1 MCFLTPSFLK
11 KRDIRIKFIFL
22 KKLFVLLTFF
32 TIQFLCSQQNDF
44 VEININAQVLDYES
58 QSGIQF
64 SEVTFLNKNIGS
76 LTDDEGNF
84 SLNYIQKSIENN
96 DVFMISAHG
105 YDTIKTTASN
115 LYKFLNNTNKF
126 FLKKANNS
134 SLWFNEDDTKD
145 NYIFGKVFSVKGPIQ
160 GASIKIKNSLI
171 EAKSDFE
178 GFFRIKA
185 NLDDVIVV
193 NYLGMI
199 GKQIL
204 VENLDDKYILLKTDA
219 QILDQVTITGTT
231 ELSDEVDTG
240 YGKKKKKSVGF
251 STSTI
256 TSEDISP
263 GAVSIV
269 DAIRG
274 KFTNVQVAYNQDGA
288 ATGNQ
293 AQIYVRGG
301 SLSINNS
308 AAAIFDIEGLIYNE
322 VPDFID
328 PQQIESITLLRSLA
342 ATNRYGSQG
351 RGGVFL
357 IKMKSLSRKV
367 QRLLNTLKVKGND
380 YNEQTPSIA
389 LDSIMPY
396 YINDYKS
403 AESFNE
409 AKNQFLSLSTGI
421 YELSVLFHIESFN
434 YFKKID
440 KEFAVSILKSI
451 AKKAKDNPKAL
462 KTIAYHLEK
471 IGDLQTAKII
481 YQRLLSIRP
490 LDEQSYRDLVLIYK
504 ENHNYELAASLYDL
518 MLNNKLKNVNM
529 LGLQETVVN
538 EAAHLYWTKFDK
550 LSQTAFPLKTVKTYV
565 PKNDWRNFGFDYR
578 IIFDWNDPAVEF
590 NVQFVDPKN
599 KYYNWSHTIL
609 DDKDLLEDELNYG
622 YNTEEFIIEKSDR
635 GKWIINIENYSIQD
649 ESNPTY
655 LKYTVFKNY
664 GRPNEIKKTE
674 VINLNKL
681 KQKVN
686 LDVLRY
692 YN

>member
-1 MCFLTPSFLK
+1 MK
-11 KRDIRIKFIFL
+11 KVFF
-22 KKLFVLLTFF
+22 LLTIFA
-32 TIQFLCSQQNDF
+32 IQFSYSQDTDF

-58 QSGIQF
+58 KTAIQF
-64 SEVTFLNKNIGS
+64 SEVKFLDKNIGA
-76 LTDDEGNF
+76 LTNEEGKF
-84 SLNYIQKSIENN
+84 SLNYLQRSIDKN
-96 DVFMISAHG
+96 DVFMISAYG
-105 YDTIKTTASN
+105 YETIKTTANN
-115 LYKFLNNTNKF
+115 LYKFLNNTNIF

-134 SLWFNEDDTKD
+134 SLWFNEEDTKD

-178 GFFRIKA
+178 GFFKIKA
-185 NLDDVIVV
+185 DINDILSI

-199 GKQIL
+199 EKQLFIEDL
-204 VENLDDKYILLKTDA
+204 EDKYILLKTDA
-219 QILDQVTITGTT
+219 QILDQVTITGTSD
-231 ELSDEVDTG
+231 LSDEVETS
-240 YGKKKKKSVGF
+240 YGKKKKKSVGY

-263 GAVSIV
+263 GAVTIV

-288 ATGNQ
+288 ATGNK

-301 SLSINNS
+301 TLSINNS
-308 AAAIFDIEGLIYNE
+308 AAAIFDVEGLIYNE

-328 PQQIESITLLRSLA
+328 PQQIESITLLRSMG

-380 YNEQTPSIA
+380 YKEQIPSIA
-389 LDSIMPY
+389 FDSLKPY
-396 YINDYKS
+396 YINDYE
-403 AESFNE
+403 AVESLGE
-409 AKNQFLSLSTGI
+409 AKNQFLSLSKGV
-421 YELSVLFHIESFN
+421 YELSVAFHIESFN
-434 YFKKID
+434 YFKNID

-471 IGDLQTAKII
+471 IGDFQTAKII

-504 ENHNYELAASLYDL
+504 ENHDYELAASLYNL

-538 EAAHLYWTKFDK
+538 EAAHLYWTKFEN
-550 LSQTAFPLKTVKTYV
+550 LSQTDFPLKTLKKYV
-565 PKNDWRNFGFDYR
+565 PKNDWKNFGFDYR

-599 KYYNWSHTIL
+599 KYYNWSHTVL

-649 ESNPTY
+649 ELNPTY
-655 LKYTVFKNY
+655 IKYTVFKNY

-686 LDVLRY
+686 LDILRY

>member
-1 MCFLTPSFLK
+1 MK
-11 KRDIRIKFIFL
+11 KVFF
-22 KKLFVLLTFF
+22 LLTIFA
-32 TIQFLCSQQNDF
+32 IQFSYSQDTDF

-58 QSGIQF
+58 KTAIQF
-64 SEVTFLNKNIGS
+64 SEVKFLDKNIGA
-76 LTDDEGNF
+76 LTNEEGKF
-84 SLNYIQKSIENN
+84 SLNYLQRSIDNN
-96 DVFMISAHG
+96 DVFMISAYG
-105 YDTIKTTASN
+105 YETIKTTANN
-115 LYKFLNNTNKF
+115 LYKFLNNTNIF

-134 SLWFNEDDTKD
+134 SLWFNEEDTKD

-160 GASIKIKNSLI
+160 GATIKIKNSLI

-178 GFFRIKA
+178 GFFKIKA
-185 NLDDVIVV
+185 DVNDILSI

-199 GKQIL
+199 EKQLFIEDL
-204 VENLDDKYILLKTDA
+204 EDKYILLKTDA
-219 QILDQVTITGTT
+219 QILDQVTITGTSD
-231 ELSDEVDTG
+231 LSDEVETS
-240 YGKKKKKSVGF
+240 YGKKKKKSVGY

-263 GAVSIV
+263 GAVTIV

-288 ATGNQ
+288 ATGNK

-301 SLSINNS
+301 TLSINNS
-308 AAAIFDIEGLIYNE
+308 AAAIFDVEGLIYNE

-328 PQQIESITLLRSLA
+328 PQQIESITLLRSMG

-380 YNEQTPSIA
+380 YKEQIPTIA
-389 LDSIMPY
+389 FDSLKPY
-396 YINDYKS
+396 YINDYE
-403 AESFNE
+403 AVESVGE
-409 AKNQFLSLSTGI
+409 AKNQFLSLSKGV
-421 YELSVLFHIESFN
+421 YELSVAFHIESFN
-434 YFKKID
+434 YFKNID
-440 KEFAVSILKSI
+440 KEFAVSILTSI

-471 IGDLQTAKII
+471 IGDFQTAKII

-504 ENHNYELAASLYDL
+504 ENHDYELAASLYDL

-538 EAAHLYWTKFDK
+538 EAAHLYWTKFDN
-550 LSQTAFPLKTVKTYV
+550 LSQTDFPLKTLKKYV
-565 PKNDWRNFGFDYR
+565 PKNDWKNFGYDYR

-599 KYYNWSHTIL
+599 KYYNWSHTVL
-609 DDKDLLEDELNYG
+609 EDKDLLEDELNYG

-655 LKYTVFKNY
+655 IKYTVFKNY

-686 LDVLRY
+686 LDILRY

>member
-1 MCFLTPSFLK
+1 MK
-11 KRDIRIKFIFL
+11 KVFF
-22 KKLFVLLTFF
+22 LLTIFA
-32 TIQFLCSQQNDF
+32 IQFSYSQDTDF

-58 QSGIQF
+58 KTAIQF
-64 SEVTFLNKNIGS
+64 SEVKFLDKNIGA
-76 LTDDEGNF
+76 LTNEEGKF
-84 SLNYIQKSIENN
+84 SLNYLQRSIDNN
-96 DVFMISAHG
+96 DAFTISAYG
-105 YDTIKTTASN
+105 YETIKTNANN
-115 LYKFLNNTNKF
+115 LYKFLNNTNIF

-134 SLWFNEDDTKD
+134 SLWFNEEDTKD

-178 GFFRIKA
+178 GFFKIKA
-185 NLDDVIVV
+185 DINDILSI

-199 GKQIL
+199 EKQLFIEDL
-204 VENLDDKYILLKTDA
+204 EDKYILLKTDA
-219 QILDQVTITGTT
+219 QILDQVTITGTSD
-231 ELSDEVDTG
+231 LSDEVETS
-240 YGKKKKKSVGF
+240 YGKKKKKSVGY

-263 GAVSIV
+263 GAVTIV

-274 KFTNVQVAYNQDGA
+274 KFTNVQIAYNQDGA
-288 ATGNQ
+288 ATGNK

-301 SLSINNS
+301 TLSINNS
-308 AAAIFDIEGLIYNE
+308 AAAIFDVEGLIYNE

-328 PQQIESITLLRSLA
+328 PQQIESITLLRSMG

-380 YNEQTPSIA
+380 YKEQIPSIA
-389 LDSIMPY
+389 FDSLKPY
-396 YINDYKS
+396 YINDYE
-403 AESFNE
+403 AVESVGE
-409 AKNQFLSLSTGI
+409 AKNQFLSLSKGV
-421 YELSVLFHIESFN
+421 YELSVAFHIESFN
-434 YFKKID
+434 YFKNFD

-471 IGDLQTAKII
+471 IGDFQTAKII

-490 LDEQSYRDLVLIYK
+490 MDEQSYRDLVLIYK
-504 ENHNYELAASLYDL
+504 ENHDYELAASLYDL

-538 EAAHLYWTKFDK
+538 EAAHLYWTKFDN
-550 LSQTAFPLKTVKTYV
+550 LSQTDFPLKTLKKYV
-565 PKNDWRNFGFDYR
+565 PKNDWKNFGYDYR

-599 KYYNWSHTIL
+599 KYYNWSHTVL

-655 LKYTVFKNY
+655 IKYTVFKNY

-686 LDVLRY
+686 LDILRY

>member
-1 MCFLTPSFLK
+1 MK
-11 KRDIRIKFIFL
+11 KVFF
-22 KKLFVLLTFF
+22 LLTIFA
-32 TIQFLCSQQNDF
+32 IQFLYSQDTDF

-58 QSGIQF
+58 KTAIQF
-64 SEVTFLNKNIGS
+64 SEVKFLDKNIGA
-76 LTDDEGNF
+76 LTNEEGKF
-84 SLNYIQKSIENN
+84 SLNYLQRSIDNN
-96 DVFMISAHG
+96 DVFMISAYG
-105 YDTIKTTASN
+105 YETIKTTANN
-115 LYKFLNNTNKF
+115 LYKFLNNTNIF

-134 SLWFNEDDTKD
+134 SLWFNEEDTKD

-160 GASIKIKNSLI
+160 GATIKIKNSLI

-178 GFFRIKA
+178 GFFKIKA
-185 NLDDVIVV
+185 DINDILSI

-199 GKQIL
+199 EKQLFIEDL
-204 VENLDDKYILLKTDA
+204 EDKYILLKTDA
-219 QILDQVTITGTT
+219 QILDQVTITGTSD
-231 ELSDEVDTG
+231 LSDEVETS
-240 YGKKKKKSVGF
+240 YGKKKKKSVGY

-263 GAVSIV
+263 GAVTIV

-288 ATGNQ
+288 ATGNK

-301 SLSINNS
+301 TLSINNS
-308 AAAIFDIEGLIYNE
+308 AAAIFDVEGLIYNE

-328 PQQIESITLLRSLA
+328 PQQIESITLLRSMG

-380 YNEQTPSIA
+380 YKEQIPSIA
-389 LDSIMPY
+389 FDSLKPY
-396 YINDYKS
+396 YINDYE
-403 AESFNE
+403 AVESVGE
-409 AKNQFLSLSTGI
+409 AKNQFLSLSKGV
-421 YELSVLFHIESFN
+421 YELSVAFHIESFN
-434 YFKKID
+434 YFKNID

-471 IGDLQTAKII
+471 IGDFQTAKII

-504 ENHNYELAASLYDL
+504 ENHDYELAASLYDL

-529 LGLQETVVN
+529 LGLQQTVVN
-538 EAAHLYWTKFDK
+538 EAAHLYWTKFDN
-550 LSQTAFPLKTVKTYV
+550 LSQTDFPLKTLKKYV
-565 PKNDWRNFGFDYR
+565 PKNDWKNFGYDYR

-599 KYYNWSHTIL
+599 KYYNWSHTVL

-622 YNTEEFIIEKSDR
+622 YNTEEFIIEKADR

-655 LKYTVFKNY
+655 IKYTVFKNY

>member
-1 MCFLTPSFLK
+1 LK
-11 KRDIRIKFIFL
+11 KVFF
-22 KKLFVLLTFF
+22 LLTIFA
-32 TIQFLCSQQNDF
+32 IQFLYSQDTDF
-44 VEININAQVLDYES
+44 IEININAQVLDYES
-58 QSGIQF
+58 KTAIQF
-64 SEVTFLNKNIGS
+64 SEVKFLDKNIGAI
-76 LTDDEGNF
+76 TNEEGKF
-84 SLNYIQKSIENN
+84 SLNYLQRSIDNN
-96 DVFMISAHG
+96 DVFMISAYG
-105 YDTIKTTASN
+105 YETIKTTANN
-115 LYKFLNNTNKF
+115 LYKFLNNTNIF
-126 FLKKANNS
+126 LLKKANNS
-134 SLWFNEDDTKD
+134 SLWFNEEDTKD

-178 GFFRIKA
+178 GFFKIKA
-185 NLDDVIVV
+185 DINDILSI

-199 GKQIL
+199 EKQLFIEDL
-204 VENLDDKYILLKTDA
+204 EDKYILLKTDA
-219 QILDQVTITGTT
+219 QILDQVTITGTSD
-231 ELSDEVDTG
+231 LSDEVETS
-240 YGKKKKKSVGF
+240 YGKKKKKSVGY

-263 GAVSIV
+263 GAVTIV

-288 ATGNQ
+288 ATGNK

-301 SLSINNS
+301 TLSINNS
-308 AAAIFDIEGLIYNE
+308 AAAIFDVEGLIYNE

-328 PQQIESITLLRSLA
+328 PQQIESITLLRSMG

-380 YNEQTPSIA
+380 YKEQIPSIA
-389 LDSIMPY
+389 FDSLKPY
-396 YINDYKS
+396 YINDYE
-403 AESFNE
+403 AVESLGE
-409 AKNQFLSLSTGI
+409 AKNQFLSLSKGV
-421 YELSVLFHIESFN
+421 YELSVVFHIESFN
-434 YFKKID
+434 YFKNID
-440 KEFAVSILKSI
+440 KEFAISILKSI

-471 IGDLQTAKII
+471 IGDFQTAKII

-490 LDEQSYRDLVLIYK
+490 MDEQSYRDLVLIYK
-504 ENHNYELAASLYDL
+504 ENHDYELAASLYDL
-518 MLNNKLKNVNM
+518 ILNNKLKNVNM

-538 EAAHLYWTKFDK
+538 EAAHLYWTKFDN
-550 LSQTAFPLKTVKTYV
+550 LSQTDFPLKTLKKYV
-565 PKNDWRNFGFDYR
+565 PKNDWKNFGYDYR

-599 KYYNWSHTIL
+599 KYYNWSHTVL

-655 LKYTVFKNY
+655 IKYTVFKNY

-686 LDVLRY
+686 LDILRY

>member
-1 MCFLTPSFLK
+1 MK
-11 KRDIRIKFIFL
+11 KAL
-22 KKLFVLLTFF
+22 LLLT
-32 TIQFLCSQQNDF
+32 ILSVNFLISQDNDF
-44 VEININAQVLDYES
+44 IEININATVLDYDS
-58 QSGIQF
+58 QNEIPF
-64 SEVTFLNKNIGS
+64 SEVKFLNKNIGAIS
-76 LTDDEGNF
+76 DNDGKF
-84 SLNYIQKSIENN
+84 SLNYLQRSIKKN
-96 DVFMISAHG
+96 DIFMISAYG
-105 YDTIKTTASN
+105 YDTIKTTADN

-126 FLKKANNS
+126 YLKKTNNS
-134 SLWFNEDDTKD
+134 SLWFNEEDESD
-145 NYIFGKVFSVKGPIQ
+145 NFIFGKVFSVKGPIQ
-160 GASIKIKNSLI
+160 GASIKVKNSLI

-178 GFFRIKA
+178 GFFKIKA
-185 NLDDVIVV
+185 DVNDVIVI
-193 NYLGMI
+193 NFLGMTE
-199 GKQIL
+199 KQMLI
-204 VENLDDKYILLKTDA
+204 ENLDDKYILLKTDA

-240 YGKKKKKSVGF
+240 YGKRKKKSVGF

-256 TSEDISP
+256 TSDDISP

-288 ATGNQ
+288 ATGNKT
-293 AQIYVRGG
+293 QIYVRGG

-357 IKMKSLSRKV
+357 VKMKSLSRKA
-367 QRLLNTLKVKGND
+367 QRLLDNLKVKGND
-380 YNEQTPSIA
+380 YKEQTPSIIF
-389 LDSIMPY
+389 DSLKPY
-396 YINDYKS
+396 YINDYSSTKS
-403 AESFNE
+403 LDE
-409 AKNQFLSLSTGI
+409 AKNQFLRLSNEI
-421 YELSVLFHIESFN
+421 YKLSVTFYIESFN
-434 YFKKID
+434 YFKNID
-440 KEFAVSILKSI
+440 RDFAVSILKSI

-471 IGDLQTAKII
+471 IGDFQNAKTI
-481 YQRLLSIRP
+481 YQRLLLIRP

-504 ENHNYELAASLYDL
+504 ENQDYELAASLYNL
-518 MLNNKLKNVNM
+518 MLNNKIKNVNM

-550 LSQTAFPLKTVKTYV
+550 LSQTDFPLKTLKTYI
-565 PKNDWRNFGFDYR
+565 PKNDWRKFGFDYR

-609 DDKDLLEDELNYG
+609 DDRDLLEDELNYG

-649 ESNPTY
+649 DSNPTY
-655 LKYTVFKNY
+655 IKYTVYKNY
-664 GRPNEIKKTE
+664 GRPNEIKKVE
-674 VINLNKL
+674 VINLDKL
-681 KQKVN
+681 SQKVN
-686 LDVLRY
+686 LDILRY

>member
-1 MCFLTPSFLK
+1 MK
-11 KRDIRIKFIFL
+11 KVFF
-22 KKLFVLLTFF
+22 LLTIFA
-32 TIQFLCSQQNDF
+32 IQFSYSQDTDF

-58 QSGIQF
+58 KTAIQF
-64 SEVTFLNKNIGS
+64 SEVKFLDKNIGA
-76 LTDDEGNF
+76 LTNEEGKF
-84 SLNYIQKSIENN
+84 SLNYLQRSIDNN
-96 DVFMISAHG
+96 DVFMISAYG
-105 YDTIKTTASN
+105 YETIKTTANN
-115 LYKFLNNTNKF
+115 LYKFLNNTNIF

-134 SLWFNEDDTKD
+134 SLWFNEEDTKD

-160 GASIKIKNSLI
+160 GATIKIKNSLI

-178 GFFRIKA
+178 GFFKIKA
-185 NLDDVIVV
+185 DVNDILSI

-199 GKQIL
+199 EKQLFIEDL
-204 VENLDDKYILLKTDA
+204 EDKYILLKTDA
-219 QILDQVTITGTT
+219 QILDQVTITGTSD
-231 ELSDEVDTG
+231 LSDEVETS
-240 YGKKKKKSVGF
+240 YGKKKKKSVGY

-263 GAVSIV
+263 GAVTIV

-288 ATGNQ
+288 ATGNK

-301 SLSINNS
+301 TLSINNS
-308 AAAIFDIEGLIYNE
+308 AAAIFDVEGLIYNE

-328 PQQIESITLLRSLA
+328 PQQIESITLLRSMG

-380 YNEQTPSIA
+380 YKEQIPSIA
-389 LDSIMPY
+389 FDSLKPY
-396 YINDYKS
+396 YINDYE
-403 AESFNE
+403 AVESVGE
-409 AKNQFLSLSTGI
+409 AKNQFLSLSKGV
-421 YELSVLFHIESFN
+421 YELSVAFHIESFN
-434 YFKKID
+434 YFKNID
-440 KEFAVSILKSI
+440 KEFAVSILTSI

-471 IGDLQTAKII
+471 IGDFQTAKII

-504 ENHNYELAASLYDL
+504 ENHDYELVASLYDL

-538 EAAHLYWTKFDK
+538 EAAHLYWTKFDN
-550 LSQTAFPLKTVKTYV
+550 LSQTDFPLKTLKKYV
-565 PKNDWRNFGFDYR
+565 PKNDWKNFGYDYR

-599 KYYNWSHTIL
+599 KYYNWSHTVL

-655 LKYTVFKNY
+655 IKYTVFKNY

-686 LDVLRY
+686 LDILRY

>member
-1 MCFLTPSFLK
+1 MK
-11 KRDIRIKFIFL
+11 KVFF
-22 KKLFVLLTFF
+22 LLTIFA
-32 TIQFLCSQQNDF
+32 IQFLYSQDTDF
-44 VEININAQVLDYES
+44 IEININAQVLDYES
-58 QSGIQF
+58 KTAIQF
-64 SEVTFLNKNIGS
+64 SEVKFLDKNIGAI
-76 LTDDEGNF
+76 TNEEGKF
-84 SLNYIQKSIENN
+84 SLNYLQRSIDKN
-96 DVFMISAHG
+96 DVFMISAYG
-105 YDTIKTTASN
+105 YETIKTTANN
-115 LYKFLNNTNKF
+115 LYKFLNNTNIF
-126 FLKKANNS
+126 LLKKADNS
-134 SLWFNEDDTKD
+134 SLWFNEEDTKD

-160 GASIKIKNSLI
+160 GATIKIKNSLI

-178 GFFRIKA
+178 GFFKIKA
-185 NLDDVIVV
+185 DINDILSI

-199 GKQIL
+199 EKQLFIEDL
-204 VENLDDKYILLKTDA
+204 EDKYILLKTDA
-219 QILDQVTITGTT
+219 QILDQVTITGTSD
-231 ELSDEVDTG
+231 LSDEVETS
-240 YGKKKKKSVGF
+240 YGKKKKKSVGY

-263 GAVSIV
+263 GAVTIV

-288 ATGNQ
+288 ATGNK

-301 SLSINNS
+301 TLSINNS
-308 AAAIFDIEGLIYNE
+308 AAAIFDVEGLIYNE

-328 PQQIESITLLRSLA
+328 PQQIESITLLRSMG

-380 YNEQTPSIA
+380 YKEQIPSIA
-389 LDSIMPY
+389 FDSLKPY
-396 YINDYKS
+396 YINDYE
-403 AESFNE
+403 AVESLGE
-409 AKNQFLSLSTGI
+409 AKNQFLRLSKGV
-421 YELSVLFHIESFN
+421 YELSVVFHIESFN
-434 YFKKID
+434 YFKNID
-440 KEFAVSILKSI
+440 KEFAISILKSI

-471 IGDLQTAKII
+471 IGDFQTAKII

-490 LDEQSYRDLVLIYK
+490 MDEQSYRDLVLIYK
-504 ENHNYELAASLYDL
+504 ENHDYELAASLYDL
-518 MLNNKLKNVNM
+518 MLNNKLNNVNM

-538 EAAHLYWTKFDK
+538 EAAHLYWTKFDN
-550 LSQTAFPLKTVKTYV
+550 LSQTDFPLKTLKKYV
-565 PKNDWRNFGFDYR
+565 PKNDWKNFGYDYR

-599 KYYNWSHTIL
+599 KYYNWSHTVL

-655 LKYTVFKNY
+655 IKYTVFKNY

-686 LDVLRY
+686 LDILRY

>member
-1 MCFLTPSFLK
+1 MK
-11 KRDIRIKFIFL
+11 KAL
-22 KKLFVLLTFF
+22 LLLT
-32 TIQFLCSQQNDF
+32 ILSVNFLISQDNDF
-44 VEININAQVLDYES
+44 IEININATVLDYDS
-58 QSGIQF
+58 QNEIPF
-64 SEVTFLNKNIGS
+64 SEVKFLNKNIGAIS
-76 LTDDEGNF
+76 DNDGKF
-84 SLNYIQKSIENN
+84 SLNYLQRSIKKN
-96 DVFMISAHG
+96 DIFMISAYG
-105 YDTIKTTASN
+105 YDTIKTTADN

-126 FLKKANNS
+126 YLKKTNNS
-134 SLWFNEDDTKD
+134 SLWFNEEDESD
-145 NYIFGKVFSVKGPIQ
+145 NFIFGKVFSTKGPIQ
-160 GASIKIKNSLI
+160 GASIKVKNSLI

-178 GFFRIKA
+178 GFFKIKA
-185 NLDDVIVV
+185 DVNDVIVI
-193 NYLGMI
+193 NFLGMTE
-199 GKQIL
+199 KQMLI
-204 VENLDDKYILLKTDA
+204 ENLDDKYILLKTDA

-240 YGKKKKKSVGF
+240 YGKRKKKSIGF

-256 TSEDISP
+256 TSDDISP

-288 ATGNQ
+288 ATGNKT
-293 AQIYVRGG
+293 QIYVRGG

-357 IKMKSLSRKV
+357 VKMKSLSRKA
-367 QRLLNTLKVKGND
+367 QRLLDNLKVKGND
-380 YNEQTPSIA
+380 YKEQTPSIIF
-389 LDSIMPY
+389 DSLKPY
-396 YINDYKS
+396 YINDYSSTKS
-403 AESFNE
+403 LDE
-409 AKNQFLSLSTGI
+409 AKNQFLRLSNEI
-421 YELSVLFHIESFN
+421 YKLSVTFYIESFN
-434 YFKKID
+434 YFKNID
-440 KEFAVSILKSI
+440 RDFAVSILKSI

-471 IGDLQTAKII
+471 IGDFQNAKTI
-481 YQRLLSIRP
+481 YQRLLLIRP

-504 ENHNYELAASLYDL
+504 ENQDYELAASLYNL
-518 MLNNKLKNVNM
+518 MLNNKIKNVNM

-550 LSQTAFPLKTVKTYV
+550 LSQTDFPLKTLKTYI
-565 PKNDWRNFGFDYR
+565 PKNDWRKFGFDYR

-609 DDKDLLEDELNYG
+609 DDRDLLEDELNYG

-649 ESNPTY
+649 NSNPTY
-655 LKYTVFKNY
+655 IKYTVYKNY
-664 GRPNEIKKTE
+664 GRPNEIKKVE
-674 VINLNKL
+674 VINLDKL
-681 KQKVN
+681 SQKVN
-686 LDVLRY
+686 LDILRY

>member
-1 MCFLTPSFLK
+1 MKKAFLIL
-11 KRDIRIKFIFL
+11 I
-22 KKLFVLLTFF
+22 FF
-32 TIQFLCSQQNDF
+32 TIQFLHSQQDDF
-44 VEININAQVLDYES
+44 VEININAQVLDYET
-58 QSGIQF
+58 QTGIQF
-64 SEVTFLNKNIGS
+64 SEVKFLSKNIGA
-76 LTDDEGNF
+76 LTDNEGNF
-84 SLNYIQKSIENN
+84 SVNYLQRSIKND

-105 YDTIKTTASN
+105 YDTIKTTAEN

-126 FLKKANNS
+126 FLKRANNS
-134 SLWFNEDDTKD
+134 SLWFNEEDTKD

-185 NLDDVIVV
+185 NLDDTIVV

-199 GKQIL
+199 EKQLL
-204 VENLDDKYILLKTDA
+204 VESFDDKYILLKTDT

-231 ELSDEVDTG
+231 ELSDDVDTG

-274 KFTNVQVAYNQDGA
+274 KFTNVQIAYNQDGA

-380 YNEQTPSIA
+380 YNEQTPRIV
-389 LDSIMPY
+389 LDSIIPY
-396 YINDYKS
+396 YIEDYM
-403 AESFNE
+403 ATASFDE
-409 AKNQFLSLSTGI
+409 AKNQFISLSTGA

-440 KEFAVSILKSI
+440 KEFAISILKSI

-471 IGDLQTAKII
+471 IGDFQTAKII

-504 ENHNYELAASLYDL
+504 ENHDYELAASLYDL

-550 LSQTAFPLKTVKTYV
+550 LSQTSFPLKTLKTYV

-599 KYYNWSHTIL
+599 KYYNWSHTVL

-622 YNTEEFIIEKSDR
+622 YNTEEFIIEKSDK

-655 LKYTVFKNY
+655 IKYTVFKNY

-686 LDVLRY
+686 LDILSY

>member
-1 MCFLTPSFLK
+1 MK
-11 KRDIRIKFIFL
+11 KAL
-22 KKLFVLLTFF
+22 LLLT
-32 TIQFLCSQQNDF
+32 ILSVNFLISQDNDF
-44 VEININAQVLDYES
+44 IEININATVLDYDS
-58 QSGIQF
+58 QNEIPF
-64 SEVTFLNKNIGS
+64 SEVKFLNKNIGAIS
-76 LTDDEGNF
+76 DNDGKF
-84 SLNYIQKSIENN
+84 SLNYLQRSIKKN
-96 DVFMISAHG
+96 DIFMISAYG
-105 YDTIKTTASN
+105 YDTIKTTADN

-126 FLKKANNS
+126 YLKKTNNS
-134 SLWFNEDDTKD
+134 SLWFNEEDESD
-145 NYIFGKVFSVKGPIQ
+145 NFIFGKVFSVKGPIQ
-160 GASIKIKNSLI
+160 GASIKVKNSLI

-178 GFFRIKA
+178 GFFKIKA
-185 NLDDVIVV
+185 DVNDVIVI
-193 NYLGMI
+193 NFLGMTE
-199 GKQIL
+199 KQMLI
-204 VENLDDKYILLKTDA
+204 ENLDDKYILLKTDA

-240 YGKKKKKSVGF
+240 YGKRKKKSIGF

-256 TSEDISP
+256 TSDDISP

-288 ATGNQ
+288 ATGNKT
-293 AQIYVRGG
+293 QIYVRGG

-357 IKMKSLSRKV
+357 VKMKSLSRKA
-367 QRLLNTLKVKGND
+367 QRLLDNLKVKGND
-380 YNEQTPSIA
+380 YKEQTPSII
-389 LDSIMPY
+389 LDSLKPY
-396 YINDYKS
+396 YINDYSSTKS
-403 AESFNE
+403 LDE
-409 AKNQFLSLSTGI
+409 AKNQFLRLSNEI
-421 YELSVLFHIESFN
+421 YKLSVTFHIESFN
-434 YFKKID
+434 YFKNID
-440 KEFAVSILKSI
+440 RDFAVSILKSI

-471 IGDLQTAKII
+471 IGDFQNAKTI
-481 YQRLLSIRP
+481 YQRLLLIRP

-504 ENHNYELAASLYDL
+504 ENQDYELAASLYNL
-518 MLNNKLKNVNM
+518 MLNNKIKNVNM

-550 LSQTAFPLKTVKTYV
+550 LSQTDFPLKTLKTYI
-565 PKNDWRNFGFDYR
+565 PKNDWRKFGFDYR

-609 DDKDLLEDELNYG
+609 DDRDLLEDELNYG

-649 ESNPTY
+649 NSNPTY
-655 LKYTVFKNY
+655 IKYTVYKNY
-664 GRPNEIKKTE
+664 GRPNEIKKVE

-681 KQKVN
+681 SQKVN
-686 LDVLRY
+686 LDILSY

>member
-1 MCFLTPSFLK
+1 MK
-11 KRDIRIKFIFL
+11 KVFF
-22 KKLFVLLTFF
+22 LLTIFA
-32 TIQFLCSQQNDF
+32 IQFLYSQDTDF

-58 QSGIQF
+58 KTAIQF
-64 SEVTFLNKNIGS
+64 SEVKFLDKNIGA
-76 LTDDEGNF
+76 LTNEEGKF
-84 SLNYIQKSIENN
+84 SLNYLQRSIDNN
-96 DVFMISAHG
+96 DVFMISAYG
-105 YDTIKTTASN
+105 YETIKTTANN
-115 LYKFLNNTNKF
+115 LYKFLNNTNIF

-134 SLWFNEDDTKD
+134 SLWFNEEDTKD

-160 GASIKIKNSLI
+160 GATIKIKNSLI

-178 GFFRIKA
+178 GFFKIKA
-185 NLDDVIVV
+185 DINDILSI

-199 GKQIL
+199 EKQLFIEDL
-204 VENLDDKYILLKTDA
+204 EDKYILLKTDA
-219 QILDQVTITGTT
+219 QILDQVTITGTSD
-231 ELSDEVDTG
+231 LSDEVETS
-240 YGKKKKKSVGF
+240 YGKKKKKSVGY

-263 GAVSIV
+263 GAVTIV

-288 ATGNQ
+288 ATGNK

-301 SLSINNS
+301 TLSINNS
-308 AAAIFDIEGLIYNE
+308 AAAIFDVEGLIYNE

-328 PQQIESITLLRSLA
+328 PQQIESITLLRSMG

-380 YNEQTPSIA
+380 YKEQIPSIA
-389 LDSIMPY
+389 FDSLKPY
-396 YINDYKS
+396 YINDYE
-403 AESFNE
+403 AVESVGE
-409 AKNQFLSLSTGI
+409 AKNQFLSLSKGV
-421 YELSVLFHIESFN
+421 YELSVAFHIESFN
-434 YFKKID
+434 YFKNID

-471 IGDLQTAKII
+471 IGDFQTAKII

-504 ENHNYELAASLYDL
+504 ENHDYELAASLYDL

-529 LGLQETVVN
+529 LGLQQTVVN
-538 EAAHLYWTKFDK
+538 EAAHLYWTKFDN
-550 LSQTAFPLKTVKTYV
+550 LSQTDFPLKTLKKYV
-565 PKNDWRNFGFDYR
+565 PKNDWKNFGYDYR

-599 KYYNWSHTIL
+599 KYYNWSHTVL

-655 LKYTVFKNY
+655 IKYTVFKNY

>member
-1 MCFLTPSFLK
+1 MK
-11 KRDIRIKFIFL
+11 KVFF
-22 KKLFVLLTFF
+22 LLTIFA
-32 TIQFLCSQQNDF
+32 IQFSYSQDTDF

-58 QSGIQF
+58 KTAIQF
-64 SEVTFLNKNIGS
+64 SEVKFLDKNIGA
-76 LTDDEGNF
+76 LTNEEGKF
-84 SLNYIQKSIENN
+84 SLNYLQRSIDNN
-96 DVFMISAHG
+96 DIFMISAYG
-105 YDTIKTTASN
+105 YETIKTTANN
-115 LYKFLNNTNKF
+115 LYKFLNNTNIF

-134 SLWFNEDDTKD
+134 SLWFNEEDTKD

-178 GFFRIKA
+178 GFFKIKA
-185 NLDDVIVV
+185 DINDILSI

-199 GKQIL
+199 EKQLFIEDL
-204 VENLDDKYILLKTDA
+204 EDKYILLKTDA
-219 QILDQVTITGTT
+219 QILDQVTITGTSD
-231 ELSDEVDTG
+231 LSDEVETS

-263 GAVSIV
+263 GAVTIV

-288 ATGNQ
+288 ATGNK

-301 SLSINNS
+301 TLSINNS
-308 AAAIFDIEGLIYNE
+308 AAAIFDVEGLIYNE

-328 PQQIESITLLRSLA
+328 PQQIESITLLRSMG

-380 YNEQTPSIA
+380 YKEQIPSIA
-389 LDSIMPY
+389 FDSLKPY
-396 YINDYKS
+396 YINDYE
-403 AESFNE
+403 AVESVGE
-409 AKNQFLSLSTGI
+409 AKNQFLSLSKGV
-421 YELSVLFHIESFN
+421 YELSVAFHIESFN
-434 YFKKID
+434 YFKNID

-471 IGDLQTAKII
+471 IGDFQTAKII

-490 LDEQSYRDLVLIYK
+490 MDEQSYRDLVLIYK
-504 ENHNYELAASLYDL
+504 ENHDYELAASLYNL

-538 EAAHLYWTKFDK
+538 EAAHLYWTKFDN
-550 LSQTAFPLKTVKTYV
+550 LSQTDFPLKTLKKYV
-565 PKNDWRNFGFDYR
+565 PKNDWKNFGYDYR

-599 KYYNWSHTIL
+599 KYYNWSHTVL

-655 LKYTVFKNY
+655 IKYTVFKNY

-674 VINLNKL
+674 VINLNKI

-686 LDVLRY
+686 LDILRY

>member
-1 MCFLTPSFLK
+1 MK
-11 KRDIRIKFIFL
+11 KVFF
-22 KKLFVLLTFF
+22 LLTIFA
-32 TIQFLCSQQNDF
+32 IQFLYSQDTDF
-44 VEININAQVLDYES
+44 IEININAQVLDYES
-58 QSGIQF
+58 KTAIQF
-64 SEVTFLNKNIGS
+64 SEVKFLDKNIGAI
-76 LTDDEGNF
+76 TNEEGKF
-84 SLNYIQKSIENN
+84 SLNYLQRSIDNN
-96 DVFMISAHG
+96 DVFMISAYG
-105 YDTIKTTASN
+105 YETIKTTANN
-115 LYKFLNNTNKF
+115 LYKFLNNTNIF
-126 FLKKANNS
+126 LLKKANNS
-134 SLWFNEDDTKD
+134 SLWFNEEDTKD

-178 GFFRIKA
+178 GFFKIKA
-185 NLDDVIVV
+185 DINDILSI

-199 GKQIL
+199 EKQLFIEDL
-204 VENLDDKYILLKTDA
+204 EDKYILLKTDA
-219 QILDQVTITGTT
+219 QILDQVTITGTSD
-231 ELSDEVDTG
+231 LSDEVETS
-240 YGKKKKKSVGF
+240 YGKKKKKSVGY

-263 GAVSIV
+263 GAVTIV

-288 ATGNQ
+288 ATGNK

-301 SLSINNS
+301 TLSINNS
-308 AAAIFDIEGLIYNE
+308 AAAIFDVEGLIYNE

-328 PQQIESITLLRSLA
+328 PQQIESITLLRSMG

-380 YNEQTPSIA
+380 YKEQIPSIA
-389 LDSIMPY
+389 FDSLKPY
-396 YINDYKS
+396 YINDYE
-403 AESFNE
+403 AVESLGE
-409 AKNQFLSLSTGI
+409 AKNQFLSLSKGV
-421 YELSVLFHIESFN
+421 YELSVVFHIESFN
-434 YFKKID
+434 YFKNID
-440 KEFAVSILKSI
+440 KEFAISILKSI

-471 IGDLQTAKII
+471 IGDFQTAKII

-490 LDEQSYRDLVLIYK
+490 MDEQSYRDLVLIYK
-504 ENHNYELAASLYDL
+504 ENHDYELAASLYDL
-518 MLNNKLKNVNM
+518 ILNNKLKNVNM

-538 EAAHLYWTKFDK
+538 EAAHLYWTKFDN
-550 LSQTAFPLKTVKTYV
+550 LSQTDFPLKTLKKYV
-565 PKNDWRNFGFDYR
+565 PKNDWKNFGYDYR

-599 KYYNWSHTIL
+599 KYYNWSHTVL

-655 LKYTVFKNY
+655 IKYTVFKNY

-686 LDVLRY
+686 LDILRY

>member
-1 MCFLTPSFLK
+1 MK
-11 KRDIRIKFIFL
+11 KVFF
-22 KKLFVLLTFF
+22 LLTIFA
-32 TIQFLCSQQNDF
+32 IQFLYSQDTDF

-58 QSGIQF
+58 KTAIQF
-64 SEVTFLNKNIGS
+64 SEVKFLDKNIGA
-76 LTDDEGNF
+76 LTNEEGKF
-84 SLNYIQKSIENN
+84 SLNYLQRSIDNN
-96 DVFMISAHG
+96 DVFMISAYG
-105 YDTIKTTASN
+105 YETIKTTANN
-115 LYKFLNNTNKF
+115 LYKFLNNTNIF

-134 SLWFNEDDTKD
+134 SLWFNEEDTKD

-160 GASIKIKNSLI
+160 GATIKIKNSLI

-178 GFFRIKA
+178 GFFKIKA
-185 NLDDVIVV
+185 DINDILSI

-199 GKQIL
+199 EKQLFIEDL
-204 VENLDDKYILLKTDA
+204 EDKYILLKTDA
-219 QILDQVTITGTT
+219 QILDQVTITGTSD
-231 ELSDEVDTG
+231 LSDEVETS
-240 YGKKKKKSVGF
+240 YGKKKKKSVGY

-263 GAVSIV
+263 GAVTIV

-288 ATGNQ
+288 ATGNK

-301 SLSINNS
+301 TLSINNS
-308 AAAIFDIEGLIYNE
+308 AAAIFDVEGLIYNE

-328 PQQIESITLLRSLA
+328 PQQIESITLLRSMG

-380 YNEQTPSIA
+380 YKEQIPSIA
-389 LDSIMPY
+389 FDSLKPY
-396 YINDYKS
+396 YINDYEDV
-403 AESFNE
+403 ESVGE
-409 AKNQFLSLSTGI
+409 AKNQFLSLSKGV
-421 YELSVLFHIESFN
+421 YELSVAFHIESFN
-434 YFKKID
+434 YFKNID

-471 IGDLQTAKII
+471 IGDFQTAKII

-504 ENHNYELAASLYDL
+504 ENHDYELAASLYDL
-518 MLNNKLKNVNM
+518 ILNNKLKNVNM
-529 LGLQETVVN
+529 LGLQQTVVN
-538 EAAHLYWTKFDK
+538 EAAHLYWTKFDN
-550 LSQTAFPLKTVKTYV
+550 LSQTDFPLKTLKKYV
-565 PKNDWRNFGFDYR
+565 PKNDWKNFGYDYR

-599 KYYNWSHTIL
+599 KYYNWSHTVL

-655 LKYTVFKNY
+655 IKYTVFKNY

-686 LDVLRY
+686 LDILRY

>member
-1 MCFLTPSFLK
+1 MK
-11 KRDIRIKFIFL
+11 KVFF
-22 KKLFVLLTFF
+22 LLTIFA
-32 TIQFLCSQQNDF
+32 IQFSYSQDTDF

-58 QSGIQF
+58 KTAIQF
-64 SEVTFLNKNIGS
+64 SEVKFLNKNIGA
-76 LTDDEGNF
+76 LTNEEGKF
-84 SLNYIQKSIENN
+84 SLNYLQRSIDEN
-96 DVFMISAHG
+96 DVFMISAYG
-105 YDTIKTTASN
+105 YETIKTTANN
-115 LYKFLNNTNKF
+115 LYKFLNNTNIF

-134 SLWFNEDDTKD
+134 SLWFNEEDTKD

-178 GFFRIKA
+178 GFFKIKA
-185 NLDDVIVV
+185 DINDILSI

-199 GKQIL
+199 EKQLFIEDL
-204 VENLDDKYILLKTDA
+204 EDKYILLKTDA
-219 QILDQVTITGTT
+219 QILDQVTITGTSD
-231 ELSDEVDTG
+231 LSDEVETS
-240 YGKKKKKSVGF
+240 YGKKKKKSVGY

-263 GAVSIV
+263 GAVTIV

-274 KFTNVQVAYNQDGA
+274 KFTNVQIAYNQDGA
-288 ATGNQ
+288 ATGNK

-301 SLSINNS
+301 TLSINNS
-308 AAAIFDIEGLIYNE
+308 AAAIFDVEGLIYNE

-328 PQQIESITLLRSLA
+328 PQQIESITLLRSMG

-380 YNEQTPSIA
+380 YKEQIPSIA
-389 LDSIMPY
+389 FDSLKPY
-396 YINDYKS
+396 YINDYE
-403 AESFNE
+403 AVESVGE
-409 AKNQFLSLSTGI
+409 AKNQFLSLSKGV
-421 YELSVLFHIESFN
+421 YELSVAFHIESFN
-434 YFKKID
+434 YFKNID

-451 AKKAKDNPKAL
+451 DKKAKDNPKAL

-471 IGDLQTAKII
+471 IGDFQTAKII

-490 LDEQSYRDLVLIYK
+490 MDEQSYRDLVLIYK
-504 ENHNYELAASLYDL
+504 ENHDYELAASLYDL

-538 EAAHLYWTKFDK
+538 EAAHLYWTKFDN
-550 LSQTAFPLKTVKTYV
+550 LSQTDFPLKTLKKYV
-565 PKNDWRNFGFDYR
+565 PKNDWKNFGYDYR

-599 KYYNWSHTIL
+599 KYYNWSHTVL

-655 LKYTVFKNY
+655 IKYTVFKNY

-686 LDVLRY
+686 LDILRY

>member
-1 MCFLTPSFLK
+1 LK
-11 KRDIRIKFIFL
+11 KVFF
-22 KKLFVLLTFF
+22 LLTIFA
-32 TIQFLCSQQNDF
+32 IQFSYSQDTDF

-58 QSGIQF
+58 KTAIQF
-64 SEVTFLNKNIGS
+64 SEVKFLDKNIGA
-76 LTDDEGNF
+76 LTNEEGKF
-84 SLNYIQKSIENN
+84 SLNYLQRSIDNN
-96 DVFMISAHG
+96 DVFMISAYG
-105 YDTIKTTASN
+105 YETIKTTANN
-115 LYKFLNNTNKF
+115 LYKFLNNTNIF

-134 SLWFNEDDTKD
+134 SLWFNEEDTKD

-178 GFFRIKA
+178 GFFKIKA
-185 NLDDVIVV
+185 DINDILSI

-199 GKQIL
+199 EKQLFIEDL
-204 VENLDDKYILLKTDA
+204 EDKYILLKTDA
-219 QILDQVTITGTT
+219 QILDQVTITGTSD
-231 ELSDEVDTG
+231 LSDEVETS
-240 YGKKKKKSVGF
+240 YGKKKKKSVGY

-263 GAVSIV
+263 GAVTIV

-274 KFTNVQVAYNQDGA
+274 KFTNVQIAYNQDGA
-288 ATGNQ
+288 ATGNK

-301 SLSINNS
+301 TLSINNS
-308 AAAIFDIEGLIYNE
+308 AAAIFDVEGLIYNE

-328 PQQIESITLLRSLA
+328 PQQIESITLLRSMG

-380 YNEQTPSIA
+380 YKEQIPSIA
-389 LDSIMPY
+389 FDSLKPY
-396 YINDYKS
+396 YINDYE
-403 AESFNE
+403 AVESVGE
-409 AKNQFLSLSTGI
+409 AKNQFLSLSKGV
-421 YELSVLFHIESFN
+421 YELSVAFHIESFN
-434 YFKKID
+434 YFKNID

-471 IGDLQTAKII
+471 IGDFQTAKII

-490 LDEQSYRDLVLIYK
+490 MDEQSYRDLVLIYK
-504 ENHNYELAASLYDL
+504 ENHDYELAASLYDL

-538 EAAHLYWTKFDK
+538 EAAHLYWTKFDN
-550 LSQTAFPLKTVKTYV
+550 LSQTDFPLKTLKKYV
-565 PKNDWRNFGFDYR
+565 PKNDWKNFGYDYR

-599 KYYNWSHTIL
+599 KYYNWSHTVL

-655 LKYTVFKNY
+655 IKYTVFKNY

-686 LDVLRY
+686 LDILRY

>member
-1 MCFLTPSFLK
+1 MK
-11 KRDIRIKFIFL
+11 KVFF
-22 KKLFVLLTFF
+22 LLTIFA
-32 TIQFLCSQQNDF
+32 IQFSYSQDTDF

-58 QSGIQF
+58 KTAIQF
-64 SEVTFLNKNIGS
+64 SEVKFLDKNIGA
-76 LTDDEGNF
+76 LTNEEGKF
-84 SLNYIQKSIENN
+84 SLNYLQRSIDNN
-96 DVFMISAHG
+96 DVFMISAYG
-105 YDTIKTTASN
+105 YETIKTTANN
-115 LYKFLNNTNKF
+115 LYKFLNNTNIF

-134 SLWFNEDDTKD
+134 SLWFNEEDTKD

-160 GASIKIKNSLI
+160 GATIKIKNSLI

-178 GFFRIKA
+178 GFFKIKA
-185 NLDDVIVV
+185 DVNDILSI

-199 GKQIL
+199 EKQLFIEDL
-204 VENLDDKYILLKTDA
+204 EDKYILLKTDA
-219 QILDQVTITGTT
+219 QILDQVTITGTSD
-231 ELSDEVDTG
+231 LSDEVETS
-240 YGKKKKKSVGF
+240 YGKKKKKSVGY

-263 GAVSIV
+263 GAVTIV

-288 ATGNQ
+288 ATGNK

-301 SLSINNS
+301 TLSINNS
-308 AAAIFDIEGLIYNE
+308 AAAIFDVEGLIYNE

-328 PQQIESITLLRSLA
+328 PQQIESITLLRSMG

-380 YNEQTPSIA
+380 YKEQIPSIA
-389 LDSIMPY
+389 FDSLKPY
-396 YINDYKS
+396 YINDYE
-403 AESFNE
+403 AVESLGE
-409 AKNQFLSLSTGI
+409 AKNQFLSLSKGV
-421 YELSVLFHIESFN
+421 YELSVAFHIESFN
-434 YFKKID
+434 YFKNID
-440 KEFAVSILKSI
+440 KEFAVSILTSI

-471 IGDLQTAKII
+471 IGDFQTAKII

-504 ENHNYELAASLYDL
+504 ENHDYELAASLYDL

-538 EAAHLYWTKFDK
+538 EAAHLYWTKFDN
-550 LSQTAFPLKTVKTYV
+550 LSQTDFPLKTLKKYV
-565 PKNDWRNFGFDYR
+565 PKNDWKNFGYDYR

-599 KYYNWSHTIL
+599 KYYNWSHTVL
-609 DDKDLLEDELNYG
+609 EDKDLLEDELNYG

-655 LKYTVFKNY
+655 IKYTVFKNY

-686 LDVLRY
+686 LDILRY

>member
-1 MCFLTPSFLK
+1 MK
-11 KRDIRIKFIFL
+11 KVFF
-22 KKLFVLLTFF
+22 LLTIFA
-32 TIQFLCSQQNDF
+32 IQFLYSQDTDF
-44 VEININAQVLDYES
+44 IEININAQVLDYES
-58 QSGIQF
+58 KTAIQF
-64 SEVTFLNKNIGS
+64 SEVKFLDKNIGAI
-76 LTDDEGNF
+76 TNEEGKF
-84 SLNYIQKSIENN
+84 SLNYLQRSIDKN
-96 DVFMISAHG
+96 DVFMISAYG
-105 YDTIKTTASN
+105 YETIKTTANN
-115 LYKFLNNTNKF
+115 LYKFLNNTNIF
-126 FLKKANNS
+126 LLKKADNS
-134 SLWFNEDDTKD
+134 SLWFNEEDTKD

-160 GASIKIKNSLI
+160 GATIKIKNSLI

-178 GFFRIKA
+178 GFFKIKA
-185 NLDDVIVV
+185 DINDILSI

-199 GKQIL
+199 EKQLFIEDL
-204 VENLDDKYILLKTDA
+204 EDKYILLKTDA
-219 QILDQVTITGTT
+219 QILDQVTITGTSD
-231 ELSDEVDTG
+231 LSDEVETS
-240 YGKKKKKSVGF
+240 YGKKKKKSVGY

-263 GAVSIV
+263 GAVTIV

-288 ATGNQ
+288 ATGNK

-301 SLSINNS
+301 TLSINNS
-308 AAAIFDIEGLIYNE
+308 AAAIFDVEGLIYNE

-328 PQQIESITLLRSLA
+328 PQQIESITLLRSMG

-380 YNEQTPSIA
+380 YKEQIPSIA
-389 LDSIMPY
+389 FDSLKPY
-396 YINDYKS
+396 YINDYE
-403 AESFNE
+403 AVESVGE
-409 AKNQFLSLSTGI
+409 AKNQFLSLSKGV
-421 YELSVLFHIESFN
+421 YELSVAFHVESFN
-434 YFKKID
+434 YFKNID
-440 KEFAVSILKSI
+440 KEFAISILKSI

-471 IGDLQTAKII
+471 IGDFQTAKII

-504 ENHNYELAASLYDL
+504 ENHDYELAASLYDL
-518 MLNNKLKNVNM
+518 MLNNKLNNVNM

-538 EAAHLYWTKFDK
+538 EAAHLYWTKFDN
-550 LSQTAFPLKTVKTYV
+550 LSQTDFPLKTLKKYV
-565 PKNDWRNFGFDYR
+565 PKNDWKNFGYDYR

-599 KYYNWSHTIL
+599 KYYNWSHTVL

-655 LKYTVFKNY
+655 IKYTVFKNY

-686 LDVLRY
+686 LDILRY